1 MGDERKMRGSEEIV
15 RYFLKHEIQ
24 SKSSPKSIYNLEE
37 EFEKTQSNKNYIV
50 PAVFL
55 IFLLIGISTYFVVD
69 SISRGAYDV
78 DVGQEE
84 LRDLSAEDIVNS
96 YYDKLSHIQ
105 SYQRDIENL
114 EFLKNLEI
122 QFEKDKLD
130 KEVFL
135 ILNRTDISEDM
146 IVKVIKDI
154 SNNFKSSLERISNY
168 YDNLIERKR
177 LNIQKLRK
185 EVQELRPQ
193 ILALSPELLISQR
206 RIVDIEVSKERR
218 YNQKNLRTL
227 VSNYNRYLNY
237 HNEYFSNLV
246 DTLTIRYNPVFK
258 DQRVISIIDSTKPT
272 RYNYSTLYELPLL
285 DSEISNYV
293 NEIVE
298 RILNRKLIM
307 DEISKIPFTNSL
319 PSAIRSQEDIYERIL
334 VLYESITRRY
344 LEHFNAT
351 NSYLIKKLGTLNY
364 FVMSYL
370 RSLRNADGC
379 VVDSRDRTNILV
391 VLKEEFTN
399 SLYSLSFF
407 KQGAK
412 EPFARGVGIYS
423 DGFYVVS
430 RITYLTNQT
439 LLPMDIVMVSK

>member
-1 MGDERKMRGSEEIV
+1 MGDERKIGSSKEIV
-15 RYFLKHEIQ
+15 RYFLKHEIK
-24 SKSSPKSIYNLEE
+24 SKTRSENIYNLEE
-37 EFEKTQSNKNYIV
+37 EFEKTKSNKNYIIPV
-50 PAVFL
+50 VFL
-55 IFLLIGISTYFVVD
+55 IFLLIGIATYFVMD
-69 SISRGAYDV
+69 SISRRSYDV
-78 DVGQEE
+78 DIGQKE
-84 LRDLSAEDIVNS
+84 LKDLSAEDMVNS
-96 YYDKLSHIQ
+96 YYDKLSYIQ
-105 SYQRDIENL
+105 SYQRDIKNL
-114 EFLKNLEI
+114 EFLRNLEI
-122 QFEKDKLD
+122 EFQKDRLD

-135 ILNRTDISEDM
+135 TLSRTDISEDS
-146 IVKVIKDI
+146 IAKVLKNI
-154 SNNFKSSLERISNY
+154 SNNFASSLGRISNY
-168 YDNLIERKR
+168 YDSLIEERIS
-177 LNIQKLRK
+177 NIQELRK
-185 EVQELRPQ
+185 AVQELKPQ
-193 ILALSPELLISQR
+193 ILALSPELLVSQR

-237 HNEYFSNLV
+237 QNEYFSNLV
-246 DTLTIRYNPVFK
+246 DTLTMRYNPIFK
-258 DQRVISIIDSTKPT
+258 DQRVISIIDNTKPT
-272 RYNYSTLYELPLL
+272 RYNYNNLYELPLL

-319 PSAIRSQEDIYERIL
+319 PSAIRSQEDIYEGIL

-344 LEHFNAT
+344 LDHFNAT

-379 VVDSRDRTNILV
+379 VVDSRDKTNILV

-399 SLYSLSFF
+399 SSYSLSFF

-439 LLPMDIVMVSK
+439 LLPMDIVMVSR